1 MQITNLKI
9 GQRLNMAFALTIV
22 LLAVVVALGAIQLGA
37 AADAIDR
44 LAAVAATAHDA
55 AAASA
60 RARWASHVLL
70 ALGAAG
76 AVLSG
81 LTGWYIGGGIVRPV
95 RHAVKVARTVA
106 AGDLASHIEVRS
118 RDEVGQLSAALKE
131 MNESLSAI
139 VSGVRH
145 GAAAIDRA
153 SAEIA
158 AGNHDL
164 SQRTEAQ
171 ASALQETAASM
182 EQLLGTVRQNADNAR
197 QANQLVLSASSVAGR
212 GGAAVEQVVSKMD
225 AINASS
231 RKVVDI
237 IGVIDGIAFQTNILA
252 LNAAVEAARAGDQ
265 GRGFAVVAGEV
276 RTLAQRSAAAARQI
290 KALIGESAGEVDAGA
305 RLADEAGRTMRQVV
319 SSVQHV
325 ADIMAEISAASA
337 EQVAGIEQVNHAVAQ
352 MDRGTQQNSALVE
365 QAAAAA
371 AAMREQTG
379 QLAAAVGV
387 FRLASTATLP
397 APPARLAGAG
407 GRLGAPA
414 PAAPARPGKPRTI
427 QKALQKG
434 M

>member
-1 MQITNLKI
+1 MKITDIKI
-9 GQRLNMAFALTIV
+9 GQRLNLAFVLTI
-22 LLAVVVALGAIQLGA
+22 LPLAAVVALGALQLGH
-37 AADAIDR
+37 AADAIDK
-44 LAAVAATAHDA
+44 LAALQAHGVEHA
-55 AAASA
+55 VRASA
-60 RARWASHVLL
+60 QARWASHALL
-70 ALGAAG
+70 AVGALG
-76 AVLSG
+76 AVLSA
-81 LTGWYIGGGIVRPV
+81 LTGWLITGGIVRPV

-118 RDEVGQLSAALKE
+118 EDEVGQLSAALKE

-139 VSGVRH
+139 VAGVRS
-145 GAAAIDRA
+145 GTATIDRA

-158 AGNHDL
+158 EGNRDL
-164 SQRTEAQ
+164 SLRTESQ

-197 QANQLVLSASSVAGR
+197 QANQLVLSASAVAGR
-212 GGAAVEQVVSKMD
+212 GGVAVEQVVSKME

-305 RLADEAGRTMRQVV
+305 RLALDAGRTMQEVV
-319 SSVQHV
+319 SSVRRV

-337 EQVAGIEQVNHAVAQ
+337 EQVAGIEQVNHAIAQ
-352 MDRGTQQNSALVE
+352 MDCSTQQNAALVE
-365 QAAAAA
+365 QAACAASS
-371 AAMREQTG
+371 MREQAR
-379 QLAAAVGV
+379 QLSEAVGV
-387 FRLASTATLP
+387 FRLAAGGARLP
-397 APPARLAGAG
+397 AA
-407 GRLGAPA
+407 
-414 PAAPARPGKPRTI
+414 ARPPIAGTGARTI

>member
-1 MQITNLKI
+1 MKITNLKI
-9 GQRLNMAFALTIV
+9 GHRLNVAFALTIG
-22 LLAVVVALGAIQLGA
+22 LLAVVVALGAIKLGA

-44 LAAVAATAHDA
+44 LAALQAGAPAEA
-55 AAASA
+55 LAASA
-60 RARWASHVLL
+60 EARWASHALL

-76 AVLSG
+76 ALLST
-81 LTGWYIGGGIVRPV
+81 LTGWIIGAGIVNPV

-106 AGDLASHIEVRS
+106 AGDLASRIEVRS
-118 RDEVGQLSAALKE
+118 RDEVGQLSAALKD
-131 MNESLSAI
+131 MNESLSSI

-145 GAAAIDRA
+145 GAVAIDLA

-158 AGNHDL
+158 AGNRDL

-197 QANQLVLSASSVAGR
+197 QANQLVLSASTVAGK

-237 IGVIDGIAFQTNILA
+237 IGVIDSIAFQTNILA
-252 LNAAVEAARAGDQ
+252 LNAAVEAARAGEQ

-305 RLADEAGRTMRQVV
+305 RLADEAGRTMQQVV
-319 SSVQHV
+319 GSVQRV

-337 EQVAGIEQVNHAVAQ
+337 EQLTGIEQVNSAIAQ
-352 MDRGTQQNSALVE
+352 MDRSTQQNAALVE

-371 AAMREQTG
+371 AAMREQTR
-379 QLAAAVGV
+379 QLSAAVGV
-387 FRLASTATLP
+387 FRLAGADGLAA
-397 APPARLAGAG
+397 APPRGAVHSQLA
-407 GRLGAPA
+407 A
-414 PAAPARPGKPRTI
+414 PAARALPPRTI
-427 QKALQKG
+427 RKAMQ
-434 M
+434 